1 MAKHTHFVLDFEEGE
16 IIGLALPVEANGSS
30 SAGNEVT
37 AVLSGS
43 IDGSNRVFA
52 FPVPVV
58 YEGDGGV
65 QPKVYHGPR
74 RLTPDHIVIY
84 ESSPGSSGYDR
95 VRLKWF
101 APRRNSII
109 ADFVAA

>member
-16 IIGLALPVEANGSS
+16 IIGLALPTEANGG
-30 SAGNEVT
+30 ATGQEVT
-37 AVLSGS
+37 AILIGS
-43 IDGSNRVFA
+43 IDGSNRDFA

-58 YEGDGGV
+58 YEGNGGV

-84 ESSPGSSGYDR
+84 ESNPGTSGYDR

-101 APRRNSII
+101 APRRNNII
-109 ADFVAA
+109 ADYVAA